1 MPVKNLKVTDKL
13 VVSQLERE
21 DNILMD
27 ITGLTEQ
34 HDQLINLQNDSVD
47 GRTSSH
53 NTRFEYE
60 LFFDRDIVTIKR
72 SVYNT
77 FMLLGDIGGF

>member
-1 MPVKNLKVTDKL
+1 MPVKNSKVTDKL

-27 ITGLTEQ
+27 ITGLTEEQ
-34 HDQLINLQNDSVD
+34 DQLINLQNDSVD
-47 GRTSSH
+47 GRTSSY